1 MRTCCALDLSS
12 MKWYSNLYETVLSRK
27 GKILPPLPCDL
38 SNHAACADKHG
49 TITVVGGYIDFDSM
63 GAEQGV
69 TYDFFTSEN
78 VKVKKTQPSAEA
90 WQWSVRTNVWTKLP
104 DMLLSRADAVCG
116 MHVCACSIMNLCVNV
131 LHSDQMLA
139 YLISTVAPD
148 FIGVRLSSALTH
160 LSRRLQL
167 RCRMGVF

>member
-1 MRTCCALDLSS
+1 MGTCCALDFSS
-12 MKWYSNLYETVLSRK
+12 MKWYSNLYERK

-69 TYDFFTSEN
+69 TYDVFTSKN

-104 DMLLSRADAVCG
+104 DMLLPRADAVCG

-139 YLISTVAPD
+139 YLISVAP
-148 FIGVRLSSALTH
+148 SAGFH
-160 LSRRLQL
+160 LGCTYQVHL
-167 RCRMGVF
+167 RI

>member
-1 MRTCCALDLSS
+1 MGTCCALDFSS
-12 MKWYSNLYETVLSRK
+12 MKWYSNLYERK

-69 TYDFFTSEN
+69 TYDVFTSKN

-104 DMLLSRADAVCG
+104 DMLSPRADAVCG

-139 YLISTVAPD
+139 YLISVAP
-148 FIGVRLSSALTH
+148 SAGFH
-160 LSRRLQL
+160 LGCTYQVHL
-167 RCRMGVF
+167 RI